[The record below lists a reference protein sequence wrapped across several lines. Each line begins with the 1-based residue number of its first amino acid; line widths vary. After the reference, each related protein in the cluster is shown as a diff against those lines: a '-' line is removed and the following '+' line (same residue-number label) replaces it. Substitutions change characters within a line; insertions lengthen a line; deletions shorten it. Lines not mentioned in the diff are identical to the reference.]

1 MKLVVL
7 GNGFDLANNLPT
19 KYKNF
24 FDYYN
29 DKYSIEFEYISGLLH
44 KEKKS
49 RLTDSLSG
57 VIPDETYSKIEDEL
71 REGIKKDFNIKNIIV
86 NNPYI
91 SIWNLYF
98 WHAKENLK
106 MYISK
111 SLKFHFCKFHKF
123 FGKFLEHLDAT
134 C

>member
-29 DKYSIEFEYISGLLH
+29 FKYSIEFDYMYGMLH

-49 RLTDSLSG
+49 KITDSLSG
-57 VIPDETYSKIEDEL
+57 LIPNETYSRIEDEL
-71 REGIKKDFNIKNIIV
+71 RKGIKKDFNITNTIV
-86 NNPYI
+86 KNPYI
-91 SIWNLYF
+91 SIWNL
-98 WHAKENLK
+98 
-106 MYISK
+106 
-111 SLKFHFCKFHKF
+111 
-123 FGKFLEHLDAT
+123 
-134 C
+134 